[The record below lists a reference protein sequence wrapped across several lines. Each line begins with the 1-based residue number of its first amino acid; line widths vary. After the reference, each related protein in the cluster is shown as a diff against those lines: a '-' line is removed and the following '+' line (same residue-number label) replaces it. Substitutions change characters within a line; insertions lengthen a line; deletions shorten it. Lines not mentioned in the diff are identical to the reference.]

1 MTSGCFLGW
10 RVCLVIFSDVSFL
23 VRALVG
29 SFQAS
34 SSVAVTIGHS
44 ISKRRPVDLT
54 AEQAAS
60 ISFSPHIMRLSR
72 RVETLRG
79 QAKHSG
85 KAMDEYKKAYG
96 ELRSEKQSMRRRLKQ
111 QIRGEWTD
119 KQAVLD
125 IEAQLSGLSFA
136 DVPPVEVP
144 GRPIRPAQELLSTRI
159 VLSHLVLA
167 TGSHQ
172 HQPMLA
178 CQPACCV
185 PASVPAGGACLPALR
200 ASQYS
205 VPASVPAS
213 LYQQDQLAFRL
224 LYNSLTS
231 SLPEVIIQVILLI
244 HCPR

>member
-111 QIRGEWTD
+111 LLRLRVCVSTNSRRGSRNQST
-119 KQAVLD
+119 QP
-125 IEAQLSGLSFA
+125 LS
-136 DVPPVEVP
+136 
-144 GRPIRPAQELLSTRI
+144 
-159 VLSHLVLA
+159 
-167 TGSHQ
+167 
-172 HQPMLA
+172 
-178 CQPACCV
+178 
-185 PASVPAGGACLPALR
+185 R
-200 ASQYS
+200 A
-205 VPASVPAS
+205 
-213 LYQQDQLAFRL
+213 
-224 LYNSLTS
+224 
-231 SLPEVIIQVILLI
+231 LLI
-244 HCPR
+244 PESSPPSPSQVLQPSLNRIHSPSRSRRRVLVARRHSLNQRAISSP